1 MQRGGYTSTKLHD
14 GGIKHPE
21 TTEPGETGAGEA
33 RRPHG
38 EVVFR
43 GLMFGTGGRES
54 MKREVA

>member
-21 TTEPGETGAGEA
+21 TAEQGEMSGAGEV

-38 EVVFR
+38 ELVFR
-43 GLMFGTGGRES
+43 GLMSGAR
-54 MKREVA
+54 REVTA

>member
-21 TTEPGETGAGEA
+21 TTEQGDEWS
-33 RRPHG
+33 RRGLKAPW

-43 GLMFGTGGRES
+43 GLMFGARG
-54 MKREVA
+54 EVTV